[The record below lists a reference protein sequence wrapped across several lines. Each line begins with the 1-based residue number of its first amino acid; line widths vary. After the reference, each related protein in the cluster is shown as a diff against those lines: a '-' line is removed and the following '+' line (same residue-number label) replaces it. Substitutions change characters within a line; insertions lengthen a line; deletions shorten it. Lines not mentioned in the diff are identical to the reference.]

1 MRAENSAKN
10 AIVGIGSQGLVL
22 ILDFLVRTVFIYTLS
37 EEFLGINGLFTSV
50 LTILSL
56 SELGVGSAII
66 YALYKP
72 LAEKDEEKIR
82 QLMELFRKAYR
93 IIGCVVLLLGFILI
107 PFLPYLVK
115 AETNI
120 VNLKFV
126 YILFLLESVSS
137 YWFFAYKSSL
147 LNADQKS
154 YVISIIRSIIQLFKA
169 VARIVLLFLLNDFPI
184 ISFYVYTIIGLI
196 SNILI
201 NLFTARK
208 VDKLY
213 PYINIKSK
221 NQLIKAEKK
230 QIFKNVYALSI
241 NKISYVVNN
250 ATDNLIITAYVGLGA
265 AGQYSNYALIV
276 SSVTTVI
283 GILFNSML
291 ASIGNLNV
299 TEQKDKKE
307 DFLDCLQF
315 LYTWIYGAVYV
326 CMYCLLNPFIQLIW
340 PENYLLSQYTVFI
353 ILLNFLTSGLLG
365 AITNY
370 REACG
375 IYWQNRYR
383 PLVSAIVNLGL
394 SILFAKEFQW
404 GIAGIL
410 LATVISR
417 VVVVFPYDAHI
428 IYKTLFNKKAYK
440 YYIKYCMSLF
450 FIVGIGVLS
459 KYICDLMNFSEFIQ
473 CVWILM
479 VSLIIPNVL
488 CIVLCHR
495 TKEFKYWYNA
505 IKNILCKIKGKVRK

>member
-230 QIFKNVYALSI
+230 QIFKNASARMLEAVIDNCTGDIGREYDGLICHVTAALP
-241 NKISYVVNN
+241 
-250 ATDNLIITAYVGLGA
+250 
-265 AGQYSNYALIV
+265 QRQ
-276 SSVTTVI
+276 
-283 GILFNSML
+283 GIDQC
-291 ASIGNLNV
+291 A
-299 TEQKDKKE
+299 
-307 DFLDCLQF
+307 
-315 LYTWIYGAVYV
+315 IYGDY
-326 CMYCLLNPFIQLIW
+326 F
-340 PENYLLSQYTVFI
+340 YL
-353 ILLNFLTSGLLG
+353 
-365 AITNY
+365 
-370 REACG
+370 EALCRMVKPDSKR
-375 IYWQNRYR
+375 YW
-383 PLVSAIVNLGL
+383 
-394 SILFAKEFQW
+394 
-404 GIAGIL
+404 
-410 LATVISR
+410 
-417 VVVVFPYDAHI
+417 
-428 IYKTLFNKKAYK
+428 
-440 YYIKYCMSLF
+440 
-450 FIVGIGVLS
+450 
-459 KYICDLMNFSEFIQ
+459 
-473 CVWILM
+473 
-479 VSLIIPNVL
+479 
-488 CIVLCHR
+488 
-495 TKEFKYWYNA
+495 
-505 IKNILCKIKGKVRK
+505 